1 MSVGLMQITTVLF
14 MIVMYVVIPVTLV
27 WLLVQFFTRKNS
39 KDKSIDN
46 MTIGFAKERY
56 AKGEI
61 SKAEFEEIKQNL
73 ASL

>member
-1 MSVGLMQITTVLF
+1 MHSTLPAVICLTLIAVFFL
-14 MIVMYVVIPVTLV
+14 VVIPVLV
-27 WLLVQFFTRKNS
+27 VWSLVQFFTRKNS

-61 SKAEFEEIKQNL
+61 ARDEYKEILSRTAE
-73 ASL
+73 

>member
-61 SKAEFEEIKQNL
+61 ARDEYKEILSRTAE
-73 ASL
+73 